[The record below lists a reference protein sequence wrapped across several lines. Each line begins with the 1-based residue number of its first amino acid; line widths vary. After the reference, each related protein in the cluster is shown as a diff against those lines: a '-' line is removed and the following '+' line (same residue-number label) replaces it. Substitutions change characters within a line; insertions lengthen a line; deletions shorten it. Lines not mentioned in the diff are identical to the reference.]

1 MMRWLEKWRTR
12 GKKPRAD
19 IRQDQVDLVREI
31 QKAHMEWTIAQ
42 KRLDYVVEKE
52 QIDYAV
58 FAMEA
63 AEKRFEML
71 IKQAKNAKITKAEVC
86 AGREREVEGA

>member
-1 MMRWLEKWRTR
+1 MKRWLKKWWIR
-12 GKKPRAD
+12 GKVPKD
-19 IRQDQVDLVREI
+19 EVRQEQVELVREI
-31 QKAHMEWTIAQ
+31 QKAHLEWTIAQ

-63 AEKRFEML
+63 AEKRLEML
-71 IKQAKNAKITKAEVC
+71 IKQAKNAKITTAEVC
-86 AGREREVEGA
+86 AGREVEGA